1 MGITFTIFMR
11 NCGVYAPLTVCESLW
26 LLKLLFILVV
36 FLNDARTVQ
45 DSVVFTY
52 IVCVKRRGQSLS
64 CSHQCRSGA
73 PERARDIEPVPEV
86 GLAPVTRTGR
96 SDDICSVPN
105 PVMWGNLYLL
115 YEG

>member
-52 IVCVKRRGQSLS
+52 IASRGEDNP
-64 CSHQCRSGA
+64 C
-73 PERARDIEPVPEV
+73 PVPISAEAE
-86 GLAPVTRTGR
+86 LLN
-96 SDDICSVPN
+96 VP
-105 PVMWGNLYLL
+105 GT
-115 YEG
+115 